1 MKLSPL
7 VLEAL
12 SSVQGSSSYRSKF
25 EQLLS
30 SALSVGSE
38 LDRWFGDGFSDVL
51 NRKANI
57 EGEHPSVLC
66 VDEDAEITMGELK
79 YSNITYLLYKFY
91 FVTASDLW
99 GVFVIFRFRIVQR
112 NRGPSLFRD
121 VFECLL

>member
-12 SSVQGSSSYRSKF
+12 SSVHGFSSYRSKF

-66 VDEDAEITMGELK
+66 VDEDAEITMGRLK
-79 YSNITYLLYKFY
+79 YILH
-91 FVTASDLW
+91 
-99 GVFVIFRFRIVQR
+99 
-112 NRGPSLFRD
+112 
-121 VFECLL
+121 

>member
-7 VLEAL
+7 FLGAL
-12 SSVQGSSSYRSKF
+12 SSVHGFSSYL

-38 LDRWFGDGFSDVL
+38 LDRWFGDGFSDL
-51 NRKANI
+51 INRKANI
-57 EGEHPSVLC
+57 DGEHPSVLC

-79 YSNITYLLYKFY
+79 YSNITCLLYKFY
-91 FVTASDLW
+91 YVTASDLW